1 MLIITGVVFMFF
13 TVEWSIDEWATI
25 GGSLEIHDLRRMSV
39 FVDGLAQGKRH
50 HFRVLA
56 GNMKDYGSPLTT
68 TPPAA
73 IPSSE
78 LLIQYS
84 KSIPQ

>member
-1 MLIITGVVFMFF
+1 M
-13 TVEWSIDEWATI
+13 DEWATV

-50 HFRVLA
+50 HFRVRA
-56 GNMKDYGSPLTT
+56 GNIKDYGPPLTT

-78 LLIQYS
+78 LCILHVTNLDNFCLAYFQS
-84 KSIPQ
+84 